1 MNTEL
6 LAQLYQSYTGEAPTS
21 IEPLPGAGS
30 NRKYFRLK
38 GKESLIGV
46 YGTSTEENRAFIY
59 MARHFSQKGL
69 PVPRILA
76 ESPDQSVYLQD
87 DLGDTSL
94 FQLIKQGRE
103 SGNFSDEE
111 TNILK
116 RTIRLLPQIQF
127 EGSKDMDFSYCYPLA
142 TFNHRSVLWDL
153 NYFKYCFLK
162 ATRLLPQIQFEGS
175 KDMDFSYCYPLATF
189 NHRSVLWDLNYFK
202 YCFLKAT
209 GLEFQENLLEDD
221 FERMADTLLQI
232 EPQVFMYRDFQSRN
246 IMIREEKTYFIDFQ
260 GGRKGPFYYDVAS
273 FLWQAKANYPDSLR
287 QELLDEY
294 LDALRPYHAIDKE
307 QFLTTLRHFVL
318 FRTLQVLGAYGFRGY
333 FEKKAH
339 FIQSVPYAIENLRQL
354 LETDF
359 PEYPYLCLM
368 LRKLTELPQFASI
381 RNRRKLT
388 VRVMSFSYK
397 KGIPEDPSG
406 NGGGYV
412 FDCRAVHNPGK
423 YEQYKQLTGR
433 NKPVIDFLEQD
444 GEILQFLEHVDALA
458 DAHVQRF
465 LERGFTNLSICFGC
479 TGGQHR
485 SVYSAE
491 HVAHHLNEKFGIRI
505 RLIHREQHI
514 EQILEP
520 R

>member
-76 ESPDQSVYLQD
+76 EAADQSAYLQD
-87 DLGDTSL
+87 DLGDISL
-94 FQLIKQGRE
+94 FQFIKQGRE

-127 EGSKDMDFSYCYPLA
+127 EGSK
-142 TFNHRSVLWDL
+142 
-153 NYFKYCFLK
+153 
-162 ATRLLPQIQFEGS
+162 E
-175 KDMDFSYCYPLATF
+175 MDFSYCYPLATF

-433 NKPVIDFLEQD
+433 DKPVIDFLEQD

-491 HVAHHLNEKFGIRI
+491 HVAHHLNEKFGVRI

>member
-142 TFNHRSVLWDL
+142 TFNR
-153 NYFKYCFLK
+153 
-162 ATRLLPQIQFEGS
+162 
-175 KDMDFSYCYPLATF
+175 
-189 NHRSVLWDLNYFK
+189 RSVLWDLNYFK

-491 HVAHHLNEKFGIRI
+491 HVAHHLNEKFGVRI

>member
-76 ESPDQSVYLQD
+76 EAPDQSAYLQD

-116 RTIRLLPQIQF
+116 QTIRLLPQIQF
-127 EGSKDMDFSYCYPLA
+127 EGSKDMDFSYCYPQA
-142 TFNHRSVLWDL
+142 RFNR
-153 NYFKYCFLK
+153 
-162 ATRLLPQIQFEGS
+162 
-175 KDMDFSYCYPLATF
+175 
-189 NHRSVLWDLNYFK
+189 RSVLWDLNYFK

-246 IMIREEKTYFIDFQ
+246 VMIREEKPYFIDFQ

-294 LDALRPYHAIDKE
+294 LDALRPYHAMDKE

-433 NKPVIDFLEQD
+433 DKPVIDFLEQD

-491 HVAHHLNEKFGIRI
+491 HVAHHLNEKFGVRI
-505 RLIHREQHI
+505 HLIHCEQHI

>member
-76 ESPDQSVYLQD
+76 EAPDQSAYLQD

-142 TFNHRSVLWDL
+142 TFNRRS
-153 NYFKYCFLK
+153 
-162 ATRLLPQIQFEGS
+162 I
-175 KDMDFSYCYPLATF
+175 
-189 NHRSVLWDLNYFK
+189 LWDLNYFK

-246 IMIREEKTYFIDFQ
+246 IMIREEKPYFIDFQ

-318 FRTLQVLGAYGFRGY
+318 FRTLQILGAYGFRGY

-354 LETDF
+354 QETDF

-433 NKPVIDFLEQD
+433 DKPVIDFLEQD

-491 HVAHHLNEKFGIRI
+491 HVAHHLNEKFGVRI

>member
-116 RTIRLLPQIQF
+116 QTIRLLPQIQF
-127 EGSKDMDFSYCYPLA
+127 EGSK
-142 TFNHRSVLWDL
+142 
-153 NYFKYCFLK
+153 
-162 ATRLLPQIQFEGS
+162 E
-175 KDMDFSYCYPLATF
+175 MDFSYCYPLATF

-246 IMIREEKTYFIDFQ
+246 VMIREEKPYFIDFQ

-433 NKPVIDFLEQD
+433 DKPVIDFLEQD

-491 HVAHHLNEKFGIRI
+491 HVAHHLNEKFGVRI

>member
-76 ESPDQSVYLQD
+76 EAADQSAYLQD
-87 DLGDTSL
+87 DLGDISL
-94 FQLIKQGRE
+94 FQFIKQGRE

-116 RTIRLLPQIQF
+116 QTIRLLPQIQF

-142 TFNHRSVLWDL
+142 TFNHLR
-153 NYFKYCFLK
+153 
-162 ATRLLPQIQFEGS
+162 
-175 KDMDFSYCYPLATF
+175 
-189 NHRSVLWDLNYFK
+189 VLWDLNYFK

-246 IMIREEKTYFIDFQ
+246 IMIREEKPYFIDFQ

-397 KGIPEDPSG
+397 KGILEDPSG

-433 NKPVIDFLEQD
+433 DKPVIDFLEQD

-491 HVAHHLNEKFGIRI
+491 HVAHHLNEKFGVRI

>member
-76 ESPDQSVYLQD
+76 EAADQSAYLQD
-87 DLGDTSL
+87 DLGDISL
-94 FQLIKQGRE
+94 FQFIKQGRE

-116 RTIRLLPQIQF
+116 QTI
-127 EGSKDMDFSYCYPLA
+127 
-142 TFNHRSVLWDL
+142 
-153 NYFKYCFLK
+153 
-162 ATRLLPQIQFEGS
+162 RLLPQIQFEGS

-246 IMIREEKTYFIDFQ
+246 IMIREEKPYFIDFQ

-294 LDALRPYHAIDKE
+294 LDALRPYNAIDKE

-397 KGIPEDPSG
+397 KGILEDPSG

-433 NKPVIDFLEQD
+433 DKPVIDFLEQD

-491 HVAHHLNEKFGIRI
+491 HVAHHLNEKFGVRI

>member
-1 MNTEL
+1 
-6 LAQLYQSYTGEAPTS
+6 
-21 IEPLPGAGS
+21 
-30 NRKYFRLK
+30 
-38 GKESLIGV
+38 
-46 YGTSTEENRAFIY
+46 
-59 MARHFSQKGL
+59 
-69 PVPRILA
+69 
-76 ESPDQSVYLQD
+76 
-87 DLGDTSL
+87 
-94 FQLIKQGRE
+94 
-103 SGNFSDEE
+103 
-111 TNILK
+111 
-116 RTIRLLPQIQF
+116 
-127 EGSKDMDFSYCYPLA
+127 MDFGYCYPLA
-142 TFNHRSVLWDL
+142 EFNRRSILWDL

-162 ATRLLPQIQFEGS
+162 T
-175 KDMDFSYCYPLATF
+175 
-189 NHRSVLWDLNYFK
+189 
-202 YCFLKAT
+202 T

-221 FERMADTLLQI
+221 FEHMADALLQI
-232 EPQVFMYRDFQSRN
+232 QPQVFMYRDFQSRN
-246 IMIREEKTYFIDFQ
+246 VMLREGKPYFIDFQ

-287 QELLDEY
+287 QELIDEY
-294 LDALRPYHAIDKE
+294 LDALQPYHAIGKE
-307 QFLTTLRHFVL
+307 QFLATLRHFVL

-359 PEYPYLCLM
+359 PEYPYLCLV
-368 LRKLTELPQFASI
+368 LRKLTELPQFASVH
-381 RNRRKLT
+381 NRRKLT

-433 NKPVIDFLEQD
+433 DKPVIDFLEQD
-444 GEILQFLEHVDALA
+444 GEILRFLEHVDALV

-491 HVAHHLNEKFGIRI
+491 HVARHLNEKFGVRI
-505 RLIHREQHI
+505 QLIHREQHI
-514 EQILEP
+514 EQTLEA

>member
-76 ESPDQSVYLQD
+76 EAPDQSAYLQD

-142 TFNHRSVLWDL
+142 TFNRRS
-153 NYFKYCFLK
+153 
-162 ATRLLPQIQFEGS
+162 I
-175 KDMDFSYCYPLATF
+175 
-189 NHRSVLWDLNYFK
+189 LWDLNYFK

-246 IMIREEKTYFIDFQ
+246 IMIREEKPYFIDFQ

-397 KGIPEDPSG
+397 KGISEDPSG

-433 NKPVIDFLEQD
+433 DKPVIDFLEQD

-491 HVAHHLNEKFGIRI
+491 HVAHHLNEKFGVRI

>member
-76 ESPDQSVYLQD
+76 EAPDQSAYLQD

-116 RTIRLLPQIQF
+116 QTIRLLPQIQF
-127 EGSKDMDFSYCYPLA
+127 EGSKEMDFSYCYPLA
-142 TFNHRSVLWDL
+142 TFNR
-153 NYFKYCFLK
+153 
-162 ATRLLPQIQFEGS
+162 
-175 KDMDFSYCYPLATF
+175 
-189 NHRSVLWDLNYFK
+189 RSVLWDLNYFK

-246 IMIREEKTYFIDFQ
+246 IMIREEKPYFIDFQ
-260 GGRKGPFYYDVAS
+260 GGLKGSFYYDVAS

-433 NKPVIDFLEQD
+433 DKPVIDFLEQD

-491 HVAHHLNEKFGIRI
+491 HVAHHLNEKFGVRI

>member
-76 ESPDQSVYLQD
+76 EAADQSAYLQD
-87 DLGDTSL
+87 DLGDISL

-116 RTIRLLPQIQF
+116 QTI
-127 EGSKDMDFSYCYPLA
+127 
-142 TFNHRSVLWDL
+142 
-153 NYFKYCFLK
+153 
-162 ATRLLPQIQFEGS
+162 RLLPQIQFEGS

-246 IMIREEKTYFIDFQ
+246 IMIREEKPYFIDFQ

-433 NKPVIDFLEQD
+433 DKPVIDFLEQD

-491 HVAHHLNEKFGIRI
+491 HVAHHLNEKFGVRI

>member
-76 ESPDQSVYLQD
+76 EAADQSAYLQD
-87 DLGDTSL
+87 DLGDISL
-94 FQLIKQGRE
+94 FQFIKQGRE

-116 RTIRLLPQIQF
+116 RTI
-127 EGSKDMDFSYCYPLA
+127 
-142 TFNHRSVLWDL
+142 
-153 NYFKYCFLK
+153 
-162 ATRLLPQIQFEGS
+162 RLLPQIQFEGS

-246 IMIREEKTYFIDFQ
+246 IMIREEKPYFIDFQ

-433 NKPVIDFLEQD
+433 DKPVIDFLEQD

-491 HVAHHLNEKFGIRI
+491 HVAHHLNEKFGVRI

>member
-127 EGSKDMDFSYCYPLA
+127 EGSKKMDFSYCYPLA
-142 TFNHRSVLWDL
+142 TFNR
-153 NYFKYCFLK
+153 
-162 ATRLLPQIQFEGS
+162 
-175 KDMDFSYCYPLATF
+175 
-189 NHRSVLWDLNYFK
+189 RSVLWDLNYFK

-246 IMIREEKTYFIDFQ
+246 VMIREEKPYFIDFQ

-273 FLWQAKANYPDSLR
+273 FLWQAKANYPNSLR

-294 LDALRPYHAIDKE
+294 LDALRPYHTIDKE

-333 FEKKAH
+333 FEKKTH

-433 NKPVIDFLEQD
+433 DKPVIDFLEQD

-491 HVAHHLNEKFGIRI
+491 HVAHHLNEKFGVRI
-505 RLIHREQHI
+505 HLIHPEQHI

>member
-76 ESPDQSVYLQD
+76 EAPDQSAYLQD

-116 RTIRLLPQIQF
+116 QTIRLLPQIQF
-127 EGSKDMDFSYCYPLA
+127 EGSKEMDFSYCYPLA
-142 TFNHRSVLWDL
+142 TFNR
-153 NYFKYCFLK
+153 
-162 ATRLLPQIQFEGS
+162 
-175 KDMDFSYCYPLATF
+175 
-189 NHRSVLWDLNYFK
+189 RSVLWDLNYFK

-246 IMIREEKTYFIDFQ
+246 IMIREEKPYFIDFQ
-260 GGRKGPFYYDVAS
+260 GGLKGPFYYDVAS

-368 LRKLTELPQFASI
+368 LRKLTELPLFASI

-433 NKPVIDFLEQD
+433 DKPVIDFLEQD

-491 HVAHHLNEKFGIRI
+491 HVAHHLNEKFGVRI

>member
-6 LAQLYQSYTGEAPTS
+6 LTQLYQSYTGEAPTS

-76 ESPDQSVYLQD
+76 EAADQSAYLQD
-87 DLGDTSL
+87 DLGDISL

-103 SGNFSDEE
+103 CGNFSDEE

-142 TFNHRSVLWDL
+142 TFNR
-153 NYFKYCFLK
+153 
-162 ATRLLPQIQFEGS
+162 
-175 KDMDFSYCYPLATF
+175 
-189 NHRSVLWDLNYFK
+189 RSVLWDLNYFK

-246 IMIREEKTYFIDFQ
+246 VMIREEKPYFIDFQ

-307 QFLTTLRHFVL
+307 QFLTTLHHFVL

-433 NKPVIDFLEQD
+433 DKPVIDFLEQD

-491 HVAHHLNEKFGIRI
+491 HVAHHLNEKFGVRI
-505 RLIHREQHI
+505 HLIHCEQHI

>member
-76 ESPDQSVYLQD
+76 EAADQSAYLQD
-87 DLGDTSL
+87 DLGDISL

-142 TFNHRSVLWDL
+142 TFNR
-153 NYFKYCFLK
+153 
-162 ATRLLPQIQFEGS
+162 
-175 KDMDFSYCYPLATF
+175 
-189 NHRSVLWDLNYFK
+189 RSVLWDLNYFK

-246 IMIREEKTYFIDFQ
+246 VMIREEKPYFIDFQ

-287 QELLDEY
+287 QELLNEY
-294 LDALRPYHAIDKE
+294 LDALRPYHTMDKE

-433 NKPVIDFLEQD
+433 DKPVIDFLEQD

-465 LERGFTNLSICFGC
+465 LERGFTNLSISFGC

-491 HVAHHLNEKFGIRI
+491 HVAHHLNEKFGVRI

>member
-76 ESPDQSVYLQD
+76 ESPDQSAYLQD

-142 TFNHRSVLWDL
+142 TFNR
-153 NYFKYCFLK
+153 
-162 ATRLLPQIQFEGS
+162 
-175 KDMDFSYCYPLATF
+175 
-189 NHRSVLWDLNYFK
+189 RSVLWDLNYFK

-246 IMIREEKTYFIDFQ
+246 VMIREGKPYFIDFQ

-294 LDALRPYHAIDKE
+294 LDALRPYHTIDKE

-433 NKPVIDFLEQD
+433 DKPVIDFLEQD

-491 HVAHHLNEKFGIRI
+491 HVAHHLNKKIGVRI
-505 RLIHREQHI
+505 HLIHREQHI

>member
-1 MNTEL
+1 M
-6 LAQLYQSYTGEAPTS
+6 
-21 IEPLPGAGS
+21 PGAGS

-76 ESPDQSVYLQD
+76 EAADQSAYLQD
-87 DLGDTSL
+87 DLGDISL
-94 FQLIKQGRE
+94 FQFIKQGRE

-116 RTIRLLPQIQF
+116 RTI
-127 EGSKDMDFSYCYPLA
+127 
-142 TFNHRSVLWDL
+142 
-153 NYFKYCFLK
+153 
-162 ATRLLPQIQFEGS
+162 RLLPQIQFEGS

-433 NKPVIDFLEQD
+433 DKPVIDFLEQD

>member
-76 ESPDQSVYLQD
+76 EAPDQSAYLQD

-116 RTIRLLPQIQF
+116 QTIRLLPQIQF
-127 EGSKDMDFSYCYPLA
+127 EGNKEM
-142 TFNHRSVLWDL
+142 N
-153 NYFKYCFLK
+153 
-162 ATRLLPQIQFEGS
+162 
-175 KDMDFSYCYPLATF
+175 FSYCYPLATF

-246 IMIREEKTYFIDFQ
+246 IMIREEKPYFIDFQ

-433 NKPVIDFLEQD
+433 DKPVIDFLEQD

-491 HVAHHLNEKFGIRI
+491 HVAHHLNEKFGVRI

>member
-76 ESPDQSVYLQD
+76 EAADQSAYLQD
-87 DLGDTSL
+87 DLGDISL
-94 FQLIKQGRE
+94 FQFIKQGRE

-116 RTIRLLPQIQF
+116 QTI
-127 EGSKDMDFSYCYPLA
+127 
-142 TFNHRSVLWDL
+142 
-153 NYFKYCFLK
+153 
-162 ATRLLPQIQFEGS
+162 RLLPQIQFEGS

-246 IMIREEKTYFIDFQ
+246 IMIREEKPYFIDFQ
-260 GGRKGPFYYDVAS
+260 GGRKGSFYYDVAS

-397 KGIPEDPSG
+397 KGILEDPSG

-433 NKPVIDFLEQD
+433 DKPVIDFLEQD

-491 HVAHHLNEKFGIRI
+491 HVAHHLNEKFGVRI

>member
-76 ESPDQSVYLQD
+76 EAPDQSAYLQD

-142 TFNHRSVLWDL
+142 TFNRRS
-153 NYFKYCFLK
+153 
-162 ATRLLPQIQFEGS
+162 I
-175 KDMDFSYCYPLATF
+175 
-189 NHRSVLWDLNYFK
+189 LWDLNYFK

-246 IMIREEKTYFIDFQ
+246 IMIREEKPYFIDFQ

-294 LDALRPYHAIDKE
+294 LDALRPYHTIDKE

-433 NKPVIDFLEQD
+433 DKPVIDFLEQD

-491 HVAHHLNEKFGIRI
+491 HVAHHLNEKFGVRI

>member
-76 ESPDQSVYLQD
+76 EAPDQSAYLQD

-116 RTIRLLPQIQF
+116 QTIRLLPQIQF
-127 EGSKDMDFSYCYPLA
+127 EGSKEMDFSYCYPLA
-142 TFNHRSVLWDL
+142 TFNR
-153 NYFKYCFLK
+153 
-162 ATRLLPQIQFEGS
+162 
-175 KDMDFSYCYPLATF
+175 
-189 NHRSVLWDLNYFK
+189 RSVLWDLNYFK

-246 IMIREEKTYFIDFQ
+246 IMIREEKPYFIDFQ

-354 LETDF
+354 QETDF

-433 NKPVIDFLEQD
+433 DKPVIDFLEQD

-491 HVAHHLNEKFGIRI
+491 HVAHHLNEKFGVRI

>member
-127 EGSKDMDFSYCYPLA
+127 EGSKEMDFSYCYPLA
-142 TFNHRSVLWDL
+142 TFNR
-153 NYFKYCFLK
+153 
-162 ATRLLPQIQFEGS
+162 
-175 KDMDFSYCYPLATF
+175 
-189 NHRSVLWDLNYFK
+189 RSVLWDLNYFK

-246 IMIREEKTYFIDFQ
+246 IMIREEKPYFIDFQ

-433 NKPVIDFLEQD
+433 DKPVIDFLEQD

>member
-6 LAQLYQSYTGEAPTS
+6 LTQLYQSYTGEAPTN

-76 ESPDQSVYLQD
+76 EAADQSAYLQD
-87 DLGDTSL
+87 DLGDISL
-94 FQLIKQGRE
+94 FQFIKQGRE

-116 RTIRLLPQIQF
+116 QTIRLLPQIQF
-127 EGSKDMDFSYCYPLA
+127 EGNKEMNFSYCYPLA
-142 TFNHRSVLWDL
+142 AFNRRS
-153 NYFKYCFLK
+153 
-162 ATRLLPQIQFEGS
+162 I
-175 KDMDFSYCYPLATF
+175 
-189 NHRSVLWDLNYFK
+189 LWDLNYFK

-246 IMIREEKTYFIDFQ
+246 IMIREEKPYFIDFQ

-433 NKPVIDFLEQD
+433 DKPVIDFLEQD

-491 HVAHHLNEKFGIRI
+491 HVAHHLNEKFGVRI

>member
-127 EGSKDMDFSYCYPLA
+127 EGSKEMDFSYCYPLA
-142 TFNHRSVLWDL
+142 TFNR
-153 NYFKYCFLK
+153 
-162 ATRLLPQIQFEGS
+162 
-175 KDMDFSYCYPLATF
+175 
-189 NHRSVLWDLNYFK
+189 RSVLWDLNYFK

-246 IMIREEKTYFIDFQ
+246 VMIREEEPYFIDFQ

-287 QELLDEY
+287 QELLNEY
-294 LDALRPYHAIDKE
+294 IDALRPYHAIDKE

-491 HVAHHLNEKFGIRI
+491 HVAHHLNEKFGVRI

>member
-116 RTIRLLPQIQF
+116 QTIRLLPQIQF
-127 EGSKDMDFSYCYPLA
+127 EGSKEMDFSYCYPLA
-142 TFNHRSVLWDL
+142 TFNR
-153 NYFKYCFLK
+153 
-162 ATRLLPQIQFEGS
+162 
-175 KDMDFSYCYPLATF
+175 
-189 NHRSVLWDLNYFK
+189 RSVLWDLNYFK

-246 IMIREEKTYFIDFQ
+246 VMIREEEPYFIDFQ

-287 QELLDEY
+287 QELLNEY
-294 LDALRPYHAIDKE
+294 IDALRPYHAIDKE

-359 PEYPYLCLM
+359 SEYPYLCLM

-433 NKPVIDFLEQD
+433 DKPVIDFLEQD

-491 HVAHHLNEKFGIRI
+491 HVAHHLNEKFGVRI

>member
-76 ESPDQSVYLQD
+76 EAVDQSAYLQD
-87 DLGDTSL
+87 DLGDISL
-94 FQLIKQGRE
+94 FQFIKQGRE

-116 RTIRLLPQIQF
+116 QTIRLLPQIQF
-127 EGSKDMDFSYCYPLA
+127 EGNKEM
-142 TFNHRSVLWDL
+142 N
-153 NYFKYCFLK
+153 
-162 ATRLLPQIQFEGS
+162 
-175 KDMDFSYCYPLATF
+175 FSYCYPLATF

-246 IMIREEKTYFIDFQ
+246 IMIREEKPYFIDFQ

-307 QFLTTLRHFVL
+307 QLLTTLRHFVL

-433 NKPVIDFLEQD
+433 DKPVIDFLEQD

-458 DAHVQRF
+458 NAHVQRF

-491 HVAHHLNEKFGIRI
+491 HVAHHLNEKFGVRI

>member
-76 ESPDQSVYLQD
+76 EAADQSAYLQD
-87 DLGDTSL
+87 DLGDISL
-94 FQLIKQGRE
+94 FQFIKQGRE

-116 RTIRLLPQIQF
+116 QTIRLLPQIQF
-127 EGSKDMDFSYCYPLA
+127 EGNKEM
-142 TFNHRSVLWDL
+142 N
-153 NYFKYCFLK
+153 
-162 ATRLLPQIQFEGS
+162 
-175 KDMDFSYCYPLATF
+175 FSYCYPLATF

-246 IMIREEKTYFIDFQ
+246 IMIREEKPYFIDFQ

-397 KGIPEDPSG
+397 KGIPEDPSE

-433 NKPVIDFLEQD
+433 DKPVIDFLEQD

>member
-76 ESPDQSVYLQD
+76 EAPDQSAYLQD

-142 TFNHRSVLWDL
+142 TFNRRS
-153 NYFKYCFLK
+153 
-162 ATRLLPQIQFEGS
+162 I
-175 KDMDFSYCYPLATF
+175 
-189 NHRSVLWDLNYFK
+189 LWDLNYFK

-246 IMIREEKTYFIDFQ
+246 IMIREEKPYFIDFQ

-433 NKPVIDFLEQD
+433 DKPVIDFLEQD

-491 HVAHHLNEKFGIRI
+491 HVAHHLNEKFGVRI

>member
-76 ESPDQSVYLQD
+76 EAADQSAYLQD
-87 DLGDTSL
+87 DLGDISL
-94 FQLIKQGRE
+94 FQFIKQGRE

-116 RTIRLLPQIQF
+116 QTI
-127 EGSKDMDFSYCYPLA
+127 
-142 TFNHRSVLWDL
+142 
-153 NYFKYCFLK
+153 
-162 ATRLLPQIQFEGS
+162 RLLPQIQFEGS

-246 IMIREEKTYFIDFQ
+246 IMIREGKPYFIDFQ

-294 LDALRPYHAIDKE
+294 LDALRPYHTMDKE

-433 NKPVIDFLEQD
+433 DKPVIDFLEQD

-491 HVAHHLNEKFGIRI
+491 HVAHHLNEKFGVRI
-505 RLIHREQHI
+505 HLIHCEQHI